1 MGGPI
6 AQRDI
11 RGRAVAGPFL
21 APAASNLVVSP
32 STDEST
38 TLVNIISRL
47 LRSRHTEYGALRGS
61 GARVLNVTPA
71 FRHCVPWLHR
81 HNTTP
86 GCHERVRGYR
96 VRRGGD
102 EWADSAEIM
111 GTKRGVTDDQ
121 RAGQSFVSRL
131 Y

>member
-21 APAASNLVVSP
+21 APAASNLVVSS

-38 TLVNIISRL
+38 TL

-86 GCHERVRGYR
+86 GCHERVRG
-96 VRRGGD
+96 
-102 EWADSAEIM
+102 
-111 GTKRGVTDDQ
+111 
-121 RAGQSFVSRL
+121 
-131 Y
+131 